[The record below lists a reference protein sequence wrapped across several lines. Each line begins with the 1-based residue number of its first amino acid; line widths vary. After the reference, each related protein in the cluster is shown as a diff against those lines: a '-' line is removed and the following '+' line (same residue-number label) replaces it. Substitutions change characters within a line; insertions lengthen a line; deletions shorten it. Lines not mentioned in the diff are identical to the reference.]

1 MIKEQLS
8 IIKVGGAIVE
18 NEETLSGLLMSFS
31 SLKGKK
37 ILVHG
42 GGKIATEVA
51 SKLGIE
57 TQMIDGRRITSAEML
72 KVVTMVYGGLVN
84 KSVVA
89 RLQALGVNAIGLTG
103 ADMNLIMSVK
113 RPVDLVN
120 FGFVG
125 DVKYVN
131 SKALGSLLAAGA
143 VPVLAPLTHDKEG
156 TMLNTNADTIASAV
170 ARSLAT
176 DYSVTLTYCSGIPG
190 VLKDVNDPSSVIRT
204 IVKAD
209 FEPMVADGTISAGMI
224 PKLQNAFDAI
234 NSGVAKVVI
243 SSPSNLSGGTT
254 ILSDPETD
262 D

>member
-1 MIKEQLS
+1 MIKEQLN
-8 IIKVGGAIVE
+8 IIKVGGAVVE
-18 NEETLSGLLMSFS
+18 DEETLSRLLMSFS
-31 SLKGKK
+31 SLRGKK

-42 GGKIATEVA
+42 GGKTATEVA
-51 SKLGIE
+51 AKLGVE
-57 TQMIDGRRITSAEML
+57 TQMIDGRRITSADML

-84 KSVVA
+84 KNLVA

-103 ADMNLIMSVK
+103 ADMNLIMSMK
-113 RPVDLVN
+113 RPVELVN

-131 SKALGSLLAAGA
+131 SKALGNLLDAGA

-156 TMLNTNADTIASAV
+156 SMLNTNADTIASSV
-170 ARSLAT
+170 AQAMSQ
-176 DYSVTLTYCSGIPG
+176 DYSVTLTFCSSIPG
-190 VLKDVNDPSSVIRT
+190 VLRDLDDPSSVIKT
-204 IVKAD
+204 ISRAA

-234 NSGVAKVVI
+234 NAGVAKVVI
-243 SSPSNLSGGTT
+243 TSPSNLTGGTV
-254 ILSDPETD
+254 ILADPETD

>member
-1 MIKEQLS
+1 MREGLN

-18 NEETLSGLLMSFS
+18 DEESLKGLLMSFS
-31 SLKGKK
+31 GLRGKK

-42 GGKIATEVA
+42 GGKIATEIA
-51 SKLGIE
+51 ARLGIE

-84 KSVVA
+84 KDIVA
-89 RLQALGVNAIGLTG
+89 RLQALGENAIGLTG

-120 FGFVG
+120 FGYVG

-131 SKALGSLLAAGA
+131 TRSLKSILEAGA

-156 TMLNTNADTIASAV
+156 TMLNTNADTIASSV
-170 ARSLAT
+170 ARALAGE
-176 DYSVTLTYCSGIPG
+176 YSVTLTFCSSTPG
-190 VLKDVNDPSSVIRT
+190 VLRNLDDPTTLVKT
-204 IVKAD
+204 ISKAD
-209 FEPMVADGTISAGMI
+209 FDSMVSDGIISEGMI
-224 PKLQNAFDAI
+224 PKLQNAFEAI
-234 NSGVAKVVI
+234 NDGVSKVVI
-243 SSPSNLSGGTT
+243 TSPSDLSGGTT
-254 ILSDPETD
+254 ILADPETD